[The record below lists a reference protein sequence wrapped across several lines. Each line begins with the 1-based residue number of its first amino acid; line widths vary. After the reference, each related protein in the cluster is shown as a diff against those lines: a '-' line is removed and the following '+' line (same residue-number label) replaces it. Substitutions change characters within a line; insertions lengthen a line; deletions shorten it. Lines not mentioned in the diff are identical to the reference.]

1 MKKSFVACMLLF
13 LIYPQLYT
21 SENETPTATIT
32 EIEGTIEIERMQ
44 GWEQLAPLLPLFAGD
59 RIRVSKPGKA
69 VVMYLGGSPIAIT
82 EAESPYTIKK
92 LSLEKS
98 KKEKVGQK
106 LTELINKLLGKE
118 SRKSVDL
125 VVRGD
130 VDCSKTIQ
138 PNDSIILFP
147 EEKIMFCWPG
157 QQPPYSISIFKDD
170 SKNGDECI
178 YNKTTND
185 TFHFVPIEIFKENT
199 SYSWALSSPL
209 EEWDGSFTL
218 KSQNDTGV
226 ILKEI
231 INILNEIPEEFSLTR
246 TIVEYQLLIDY
257 KLFYD
262 ANKLIC
268 KSLSLFPDNET
279 LKLMLS
285 TL

>member
-1 MKKSFVACMLLF
+1 MLLL
-13 LIYPQLYT
+13 LIYPKLFS
-21 SENETPTATIT
+21 SENKTPTATIT
-32 EIEGTIEIERMQ
+32 EIEGTVEIEKMK
-44 GWEQLAPLLPLFAGD
+44 GWVQLAPLLPLFSGD
-59 RIRVSKPGKA
+59 RIRVSKPGKT

-92 LSLEKS
+92 SSPEKS
-98 KKEKVGQK
+98 KKEKIGQK
-106 LTELINKLLGKE
+106 LTELINKLIGKE

-130 VDCSKTIQ
+130 VDCSQTIQ
-138 PNDSIILFP
+138 PNDSTILFP
-147 EEKIMFCWPG
+147 EENIMFCWPG

-170 SKNGDECI
+170 SKNGDKCI

-185 TFHFVPIEIFKENT
+185 ISHFVPIEIFKENA
-199 SYSWALSSPL
+199 SYSWTLSSPL
-209 EEWDGSFTL
+209 EEWDGSFIL
-218 KSQNDTGV
+218 KSQNDTGL

-231 INILNEIPEEFSLTR
+231 KDILNEIPEEFSLTR
-246 TIVEYQLLIDY
+246 AIVECQMLIDY
-257 KLFYD
+257 KLYYD

-279 LKLMLS
+279 LRLMLS